1 MNYKSMAAGYA
12 IHWKENQQLAPL
24 QRVNGCGFNGRIY
37 GTHTHSHSQTTALL
51 NTSHYLR
58 SECEVKLIWVEEEYM
73 YVQRRRCR
81 CRCAC
86 VCVCVCVCAF
96 ALADYDYVCV
106 LWVCAYTLFW
116 YRVCAFRGW
125 LASVSVSSC
134 YRDNECVPPLCHN

>member
-51 NTSHYLR
+51 NTSHHLR
-58 SECEVKLIWVEEEYM
+58 SECEVKLIWVEEECM
-73 YVQRRRCR
+73 SVQRRRHR

-86 VCVCVCVCAF
+86 VCVCVHMHELIMTMCVYFECVLTHFSDILYALSGGGWPVL
-96 ALADYDYVCV
+96 ALAAVI
-106 LWVCAYTLFW
+106 
-116 YRVCAFRGW
+116 GIM
-125 LASVSVSSC
+125 SVSLLSVII
-134 YRDNECVPPLCHN
+134 NTV